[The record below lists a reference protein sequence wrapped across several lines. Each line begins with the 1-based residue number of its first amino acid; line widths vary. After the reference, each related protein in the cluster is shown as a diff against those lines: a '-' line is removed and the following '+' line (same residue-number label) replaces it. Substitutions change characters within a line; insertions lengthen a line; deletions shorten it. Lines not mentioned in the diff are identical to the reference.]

1 MPGNNSA
8 LKAEFIAQARHSLL
22 RYHLPRIERCAGA
35 LSEAEVWSRPNPAS
49 NSIGNLLLHLE
60 GNVRQWIISGL
71 TGAPDRRRRDAEFS
85 EQGPLPPAATVAHL
99 RKTVQAAARVLARLS
114 ARDLSRRYHI
124 QGFRVTGLEAVFHVT
139 EHFAFHTGQIIY
151 ATKSLCGEDLAFTRL
166 PGEKRTAKNRLPAF

>member
-1 MPGNNSA
+1 MPGKDSA
-8 LKAEFIAQARHSLL
+8 LKAEFIRQSRHSLL
-22 RYHLPRIERCAGA
+22 RYHLPRIERCVST

-60 GNVRQWIISGL
+60 GNVRQWIMSGL
-71 TGAPDRRRRDAEFS
+71 GSAPDRRRRDLEFS
-85 EQGPLPPAATVAHL
+85 EPGPLPRAVTLAHL

-114 ARDLSRRYHI
+114 ASDLARHYEI

-151 ATKSLCGEDLAFTRL
+151 ATKSLRGEDLGFTRL
-166 PGEKRTAKNRLPAF
+166 PGEKRTAKNRLPAL